1 MAKKKSFPTGL
12 VFVVAVGAFA
22 SWTYFS
28 QYKGKEAELK
38 AKEKS
43 EALIPFSNSEING
56 ISLNGKFELKKIDGQ
71 WKLLNPITDLAD
83 PVAVESYLSSFTTEK
98 SKATVVGDGYDGVE
112 KASIDW
118 KTYGLEGAAPTLTLM
133 AGEKKRTIQIG
144 TEKAYDGSLYARI
157 DGANAVV
164 LLSAAVSGS
173 MEKTDRE
180 MRDKRFFPR
189 AADQKAPVIQSVEV
203 IKPAGGGFKL
213 EKKGEDWLVAGDKNA
228 WPLDQSKV
236 REFVESAVGLRGADI
251 WAEDK
256 TEKRV
261 LASRKLD
268 RPALTMRLKPET
280 GDVLEVKLATLEKDQ
295 TLTAGYGSART
306 LIFGVYKA
314 QVEDLMRP
322 LEALQDK
329 KKPFKFNITDVTSI
343 EFGARDLFLPMAV
356 NKDKAEWVIDP
367 IDPKAKSAELK
378 REALE
383 GMLKALSELSAEKI
397 LPMPASKFRVLG
409 GVEPIHLK
417 FLGSS
422 KKVVAEFTFI
432 PREVKPS
439 SKNARYEVIS
449 SLVGGRPVEIARDAF
464 DGLGLA
470 KILSPRVAASG
481 EKPGVSP
488 VPSPTPAV
496 KK

>member
-12 VFVVAVGAFA
+12 VFVVAVAAFA

-43 EALIPFSNSEING
+43 EALIPFSNSEITG
-56 ISLNGKFELKKIDGQ
+56 ISLNGKFELKKQDGQ
-71 WKLLNPITDLAD
+71 WKLIAPITDLAD
-83 PVAVESYLSSFTTEK
+83 PVTVESYLSSLTTEK

-112 KASIDW
+112 KANIDW
-118 KTYGLEGAAPTLTLM
+118 KTYGLEATAPTLTLT

-236 REFVESAVGLRGADI
+236 REFVDSAVGLRGADI

-256 TEKRV
+256 TEKRI

-268 RPALTMRLKPET
+268 RPALTLRLKPESGET
-280 GDVLEVKLATLEKDQ
+280 LEAKLAPLEKDQ

-306 LIFGVYKA
+306 LILAVYKA

-329 KKPFKFNITDVTSI
+329 KKPFKFNLTDVTSI
-343 EFGARDLFLPMAV
+343 EFGARDLFLPIAV
-356 NKDKAEWVIDP
+356 NKDKAGWVIDP
-367 IDPKAKSAELK
+367 IDPKAKSADLK
-378 REALE
+378 QDALE
-383 GMLKALSELSAEKI
+383 GMLKALAELSAEKI
-397 LPMPASKFRVLG
+397 LPMPASKFRAMG

-432 PREVKPS
+432 PRDVKTG

-449 SLVGGRPVEIARDAF
+449 SLVGGRPVEITRDAF

-470 KILSPRVAASG
+470 KILSPRLGG
-481 EKPGVSP
+481 EKPGASP
-488 VPSPTPAV
+488 APSPTPAAAR
-496 KK
+496 